1 MEIKFIVVDDSDF
14 PQKPTAKV
22 FGHHLDLLRY
32 LKEYGIKYKRVY
44 RIDKEMTSQFNC
56 SLA

>member
-1 MEIKFIVVDDSDF
+1 MTTRFIVVDDSDF

-22 FGHHLDLLRY
+22 FEHHLDLLTH
-32 LKEYGIKYKRVY
+32 LTEYGIKYKKVY